1 MYEKNLIILAGG
13 LAKRIRP
20 ISLETPKL
28 LIELNGKPFAFYLF
42 KKLEKYNFNKI
53 IICVNHL
60 KEEIFSFFKMNNF
73 ELNIHFIIDNSKYP
87 GTCGAILNAQKKFN
101 LLRSLVMYG
110 DTYLT
115 IDFQNIFKKIKNKNK
130 SILIINKNSN
140 QYDKS
145 NVYYD
150 KIKKKFIYDSKL
162 NKNINYNYID
172 YGLSYV
178 FNDELNIIM
187 KNKKI
192 IDMKYFFDF
201 SSKKDTLDFVETNSP
216 FYEIGSF
223 NGITRFQNEKPYKN
237 FL

>member
-1 MYEKNLIILAGG
+1 MHENNLIILAGG

-28 LIELNGKPFAFYLF
+28 LIKLNGKPFAFYLF

-60 KEEIFSFFKMNNF
+60 KEEIFSFFKKNNF
-73 ELNIHFIIDNSKYP
+73 ELNIHFISDNSKYP
-87 GTCGAILNAQKKFN
+87 GTCGAIFNAQKKFN
-101 LLRSLVMYG
+101 LLGSLVMYG

-115 IDFQNIFKKIKNKNK
+115 TDFQNIFKKIKNKNK
-130 SILIINKNSN
+130 SILFINKNSN

-145 NVYYD
+145 NVYFD

-178 FNDELNIIM
+178 FNDELDIM
-187 KNKKI
+187 MQDKKI

-201 SSKKDTLDFVETNSP
+201 SSKKDTLDFVEINNL

-223 NGITRFQNEKPYKN
+223 KGITRFQNEKPYKN

>member
-1 MYEKNLIILAGG
+1 
-13 LAKRIRP
+13 
-20 ISLETPKL
+20 
-28 LIELNGKPFAFYLF
+28 
-42 KKLEKYNFNKI
+42 
-53 IICVNHL
+53 
-60 KEEIFSFFKMNNF
+60 
-73 ELNIHFIIDNSKYP
+73 
-87 GTCGAILNAQKKFN
+87 
-101 LLRSLVMYG
+101 MYG

-115 IDFQNIFKKIKNKNK
+115 TDFQNIFKKIKNKNK
-130 SILIINKNSN
+130 SILFINKKSN

-145 NVYYD
+145 NVYFD

-178 FNDELNIIM
+178 FNDELDIM
-187 KNKKI
+187 MQDKKI

-201 SSKKDTLDFVETNSP
+201 SSKKDTLDFVEINNL

-223 NGITRFQNEKPYKN
+223 KGITRFQNEKPYKN